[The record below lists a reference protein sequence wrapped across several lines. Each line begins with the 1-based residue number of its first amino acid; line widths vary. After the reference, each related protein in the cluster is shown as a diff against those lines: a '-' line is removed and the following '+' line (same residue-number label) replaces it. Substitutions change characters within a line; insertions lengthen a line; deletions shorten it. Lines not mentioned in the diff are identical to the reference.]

1 MLNIFHKLLKF
12 SLVFSAVIT
21 SWTSIILLSNTTFSI
36 EIKELITKMYLNQK
50 NFIYN
55 VKDLSVLLVKDA
67 NKRFS
72 GNAEVLLLLNNLND
86 KNNNLDL

>member
-1 MLNIFHKLLKF
+1 
-12 SLVFSAVIT
+12 
-21 SWTSIILLSNTTFSI
+21 
-36 EIKELITKMYLNQK
+36 MYLNQK